1 MALSAEEIA
10 TYRERFAIGDDIA
23 EIKVWK
29 TESDDEAHN
38 SLLYFTDD
46 ACSAFTGDKLI
57 VIGVGEDEEGTLL
70 PYPALKD
77 ADNVWTEFTGGEE

>member
-10 TYRERFAIGDDIA
+10 RYRDIYAIGDNIS

-29 TESDDEAHN
+29 TDSSDIAHH

-46 ACSAFTGDKLI
+46 FCSAFTGDKEI
-57 VIGVGEDEEGTLL
+57 IIGVEEIDGELL
-70 PYPALKD
+70 PYPTLTD
-77 ADNVWTEFTGGEE
+77 VDGVWTEFTGGEE

>member
-10 TYRERFAIGDDIA
+10 TYRDRYAIGDDIA

-29 TESDDEAHN
+29 TESDDEAHS

-57 VIGVGEDEEGTLL
+57 VIGVGEDEDGTLL
-70 PYPALKD
+70 PWPTITD
-77 ADNVWTEFTGGEE
+77 VDGVWTEFTGGEE